1 MEAGSSESIMKDS
14 AAVQNERSVRVDE
27 DFHAWLIEQAS
38 LLRKKQHQALDWQ
51 NIAQELEDMAGAE
64 KRELRRRL
72 ATLFE
77 HFLKM
82 ECQPERQR
90 QRGRK
95 NTLAKTR
102 TAMEVLFEQ
111 SPGLMGQLKEFA
123 AKAYADGC
131 RYAGTDLGLSRLQWE
146 KTFPRTSPWSIK
158 QLLDQDFFP
167 TPAKS
172 HRKD

>member
-1 MEAGSSESIMKDS
+1 MKNT
-14 AAVQNERSVRVDE
+14 AALQNESAIGVDE
-27 DFHAWLIEQAS
+27 DFHAWLLQQAS
-38 LLRKKQHQALDWQ
+38 LLRRKQYRELDWQ
-51 NIAQELEDMAGAE
+51 HIAQELEDMAGAE

-82 ECQPERQR
+82 EYQAEKQR
-90 QRGRK
+90 ERGRK

-102 TAMEVLFEQ
+102 TAIEVLLEQ
-111 SPGLMGQLKEFA
+111 SPGLKGQLKEFA

-131 RYAGTDLGLSRLQWE
+131 RYAGTDLGLSRPQWE
-146 KTFPRTSPWSIK
+146 KAFPPTPPWSIK

-167 TPAKS
+167 AAKS
-172 HRKD
+172 APKD

>member
-1 MEAGSSESIMKDS
+1 MKNTS
-14 AAVQNERSVRVDE
+14 AVQHERSVRVDE

-38 LLRKKQHQALDWQ
+38 LLRRKQHQALDWQ

-64 KRELRRRL
+64 RRELRRRM

-82 ECQPERQR
+82 QYQPEKQR
-90 QRGRK
+90 ERGRRS
-95 NTLAKTR
+95 TLAKTR
-102 TAMEVLFEQ
+102 TAIEILLEQ
-111 SPGLMGQLKEFA
+111 SPGLKDQLNELV

-131 RYAGTDLGLSRLQWE
+131 RFAGTDLGLSRTEWE
-146 KTFPRTSPWSIK
+146 KTFPPASPWSVK

-167 TPAKS
+167 APAKS
-172 HRKD
+172 SRKD